1 MPPQMNDPSDCTFLA
16 HPCISDLW
24 SPNQTRRL
32 IRVAYIPLQPKVY
45 TSSVGKEAELTM
57 VCPTPLPSMAPPHP
71 PPPLRY
77 IVDCLH
83 IWPLPRGRIHFG
95 WHRCILT
102 DWSFWFGSRGNS
114 LHFSFIVNLRLV
126 WSKIHQWKRSNI
138 CDSKYLVFAGWLD
151 LNSWSW
157 GEVAI

>member
-1 MPPQMNDPSDCTFLA
+1 MPPQLNDPTVHFWHTLA
-16 HPCISDLW
+16 YQISDHQTKREGW
-24 SPNQTRRL
+24 SELHISLSSQKCTLHRWARKLSSPWHAL
-32 IRVAYIPLQPKVY
+32 LPLY
-45 TSSVGKEAELTM
+45 
-57 VCPTPLPSMAPPHP
+57 SMAPPHP

-114 LHFSFIVNLRLV
+114 LHFSFIVNLSLV

-138 CDSKYLVFAGWLD
+138 CDCKYLVFAGWLD